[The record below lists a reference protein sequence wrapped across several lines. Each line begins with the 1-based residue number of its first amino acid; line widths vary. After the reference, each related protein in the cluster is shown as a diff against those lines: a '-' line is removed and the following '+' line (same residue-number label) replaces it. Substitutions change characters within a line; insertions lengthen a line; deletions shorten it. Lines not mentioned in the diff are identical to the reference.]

1 MSKKIYVGNLSW
13 NTTDE
18 TLKAAFSEFGQVVD
32 WIVMR
37 DRNTGRSR
45 GFGFVTFNTDE
56 EVQAA
61 INGLN
66 NEELDGR
73 RLNVNL
79 ANALER
85 DRYRERERELEERQR
100 VQRQRVQCQ
109 PVQRQR
115 ERLVRQAQLLQ
126 QLEAPPG
133 ACTGGLPLNHLSS
146 LSFLLVLA
154 ALAHELVGWFLFLGL
169 LVTILA
175 YLLLII
181 PHASPSTV
189 WPCRV
194 HGGSSASRRGF
205 SVAHYPAYVSGNCR
219 PILHAGCF
227 GLRRDVG
234 SSTWRT
240 IRCRPHRVYA
250 THRHARSQG
259 YKMCSPGSLC
269 TGFTRKIQ
277 APNGS

>member
-1 MSKKIYVGNLSW
+1 MSKIYVSNLSW
-13 NTTDE
+13 NPTDDS
-18 TLKAAFSEFGQVVD
+18 LKNAFSEFGQVVD
-32 WIVMR
+32 SIVMR
-37 DRNTGRSR
+37 DRDTGRSR
-45 GFGFVTFNTDE
+45 GFGFVTFNAAE
-56 EVQAA
+56 EAQAA
-61 INGLN
+61 INRLN
-66 NEELDGR
+66 DQELDR
-73 RLNVNL
+73 RGLEVDL

-85 DRYRERERELEERQR
+85 ERERE
-100 VQRQRVQCQ
+100 QRQW
-109 PVQRQR
+109 
-115 ERLVRQAQLLQ
+115 EHLVRRAQLLQ

-133 ACTGGLPLNHLSS
+133 ACTGGLSPNHLSS
-146 LSFLLVLA
+146 LLFLLVLA

-181 PHASPSTV
+181 PQASPSTV

-194 HGGSSASRRGF
+194 HRGSSASRRGF
-205 SVAHYPAYVSGNCR
+205 SVAHYPACVSGNCR

-234 SSTWRT
+234 GSTWRT
-240 IRCRPHRVYA
+240 IRCRPHRVHA

-259 YKMCSPGSLC
+259 DKMCSPGSLC